1 MQLCFMALG
10 DVFLYGYHLLFI
22 IILVI
27 ITSIWGKHLPTHN
40 FYARKVLHIGA
51 IHAVAHATLITP
63 NNNREVFSWIV
74 LTASVLLTVAVYLGF
89 FRTESRRS
97 WGIAFFPWVLW
108 AMLVL
113 TPIEKYPLI
122 STAFFV
128 LAWADGLSAV
138 MGKRFGGIKVWREK
152 TLAGFL
158 VFMITAMAVLYIQNP
173 QRVLPM
179 EFFALMGI
187 SLSAAMVEV
196 LGDRGTDNIWIPIWV
211 FLLLS
216 NLQAYASLLF
226 SEGWPFC
233 FLGIGVL
240 SWWVYRKKWLDISG
254 LFAALL
260 LFFSLVIADVDWW
273 PMVLFFIG
281 GSLAS
286 KLNNASKSDIKQG
299 KPRDAFQVLANASPV
314 WFVALLSLQL
324 EFDHVNLWIAAVMS
338 AALADTWSSEFG
350 MRWGGTPFSPF
361 DGKPLPIGVSGGVT
375 WVGFLGAFL
384 GGGAIAMYAYF
395 FVESTILQVA
405 GVLGFGILGSLLDT
419 TLGWFLQ
426 EKGIQNGEYTDR
438 LEGAQL
444 QSKGLKGINNDV
456 VNALTLW
463 LVALFAWLSWV
474 F

>member
-1 MQLCFMALG
+1 MGLWDA
-10 DVFLYGYHLLFI
+10 FLYNYHLLFI
-22 IILVI
+22 LALVVV
-27 ITSIWGKHLPTHN
+27 TGIWGKRIPSSN

-51 IHAVAHATLITP
+51 IHAVSHATLITP
-63 NNNREVFSWIV
+63 NTHREVFSWIV
-74 LTASVLLTVAVYLGF
+74 LASSVLLTVAVYLGF
-89 FRTESRRS
+89 FRTENRRS
-97 WGIAFFPWVLW
+97 WGISFFPWVLW
-108 AMLVL
+108 VMLVF
-113 TPIEKYPLI
+113 TPVEKYPLI

-128 LAWADGLSAV
+128 LAWADGLSAI
-138 MGKRFGGIKVWREK
+138 MGKWLGGIKVWREK

-158 VFMITAMAVLYIQNP
+158 VFLITAMAVLYIQHP
-173 QRVLPM
+173 KPVLPM
-179 EFFALMGI
+179 EFLALMGI

-216 NLQAYASLLF
+216 NLQSYALLVF
-226 SEGWPFC
+226 SDGWPYY

-254 LFAALL
+254 LFAAIL
-260 LFFSLVIADVDWW
+260 LFISLVIADVDWW

-286 KLNNASKSDIKQG
+286 KLNKVSKSDIKQG
-299 KPRDAFQVLANASPV
+299 KPRDVFQVLANASPV

-324 EFDHVNLWIAAVMS
+324 EFDHVNLWIAAVIS

-375 WVGFLGAFL
+375 WVGFFGAFL
-384 GGGAIAMYAYF
+384 GGGAIALYAYF
-395 FVESTILQVA
+395 FVESSILQAA
-405 GVLGFGILGSLLDT
+405 GVMGFGVFGSLLDT
-419 TLGWFLQ
+419 ILGWFLQ

-438 LEGAQL
+438 LEAAN
-444 QSKGLKGINNDV
+444 SPVKGLKGVNNDV

-463 LVALFAWLSWV
+463 LVALFAWLLWV
-474 F
+474 H